1 MCSFTSLRGDVA
13 LRHDW
18 VRNICGDERKGAWTI
33 NNSTHVCDLHFT
45 EQSYHEAGRKRQRT
59 TTWTNQMLIVD
70 AVPTVFKCFPELLQA
85 TFSKQNAP
93 TINNALQPKQ
103 KSKVDAMANGGKN
116 TGEASQDA
124 VGEQGGDDACAGG

>member
-1 MCSFTSLRGDVA
+1 MSLFVMIGLGIYVGMNARELGQSIT
-13 LRHDW
+13 LL
-18 VRNICGDERKGAWTI
+18 
-33 NNSTHVCDLHFT
+33 VCNLHFT

-85 TFSKQNAP
+85 TFSKQKAP

-103 KSKVDAMANGGKN
+103 KSKLDAMANGGKN